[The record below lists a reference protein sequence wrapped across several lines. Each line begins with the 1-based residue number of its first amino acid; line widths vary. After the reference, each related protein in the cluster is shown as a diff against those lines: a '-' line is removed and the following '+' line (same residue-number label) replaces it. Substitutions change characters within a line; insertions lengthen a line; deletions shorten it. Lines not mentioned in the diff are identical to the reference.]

1 MESLWMKFHLKRMQK
16 KKKSLMNE
24 LEHKYEYLFSL
35 KEFGNSQVQRGH
47 QNANKMKRIKKK
59 KEFSFKIG
67 VVALIFYLYPLQ
79 S

>member
-1 MESLWMKFHLKRMQK
+1 
-16 KKKSLMNE
+16 MNE

-59 KEFSFKIG
+59 KRIQLQDRSGSSNF
-67 VVALIFYLYPLQ
+67 LPL
-79 S
+79 SSSKLE